1 MPKKSNSPDFK
12 AMAELRYQI
21 RRASM
26 RVLIADDHPIFRA
39 GLKEILVKDPEI
51 EFIGEADDGHK
62 ALALARKGRWDVVV
76 LDITMPGKDGLE
88 VLQELRR
95 ERPKLPILIL
105 SAHPEDQMALRFLKA
120 GAAGYL
126 TKDKAPEV
134 LLTAI
139 RKVLRGEKYISESL
153 AEKTALH
160 VISEAPGFLH
170 ETLSDREYQ
179 VMRMI
184 ASGNTIK
191 EIGDALFLSA
201 RTVSTY
207 RARLLEKM
215 NLKTNTELVRY
226 ALEHKLLE

>member
-1 MPKKSNSPDFK
+1 
-12 AMAELRYQI
+12 
-21 RRASM
+21 M

-39 GLKEILVKDPEI
+39 GLKEALTKDPELKSV
-51 EFIGEADDGHK
+51 GEAEDGPK
-62 ALALARKGRWDVVV
+62 ALALARKERWDVVV

-95 ERPKLPILIL
+95 ERPNLPVLVL
-105 SAHPEDQMALRFLKA
+105 SAHPEDQLALRLLKA

-139 RKVLRGEKYISESL
+139 RKVLRGEKYISDSL

-160 VISEAPGFLH
+160 VISETPPLLH

-184 ASGNTIK
+184 ASGKTIK
-191 EIGDALFLSA
+191 EIGDALFLSG

-215 NLKTNTELVRY
+215 NMKSNTELLRY
-226 ALEHKLLE
+226 ALEHKLLD